1 MEINVGEYVRTKC
14 GIAKLN
20 RIDNGYQYFLDSDI
34 YDEDTLENT
43 CVTYTKYIIKH
54 SKDIID
60 LIEVGDYVNG
70 SKVLIININK
80 EKNTWA
86 IVLDNEKTILSND
99 LKTMYPIKSIVTHN
113 QFDEM
118 KYEVK
123 E

>member
-43 CVTYTKYIIKH
+43 CVTYIKYIIKH

-70 SKVLIININK
+70 KKVLQQYSPEGTYCLWIK
-80 EKNTWA
+80 
-86 IVLDNEKTILSND
+86 LDDDNFIDNNED
-99 LKTMYPIKSIVTHN
+99 IKSILTHE
-113 QFDEM
+113 QFEANA
-118 KYEVK
+118 YTIEK
-123 E
+123 EK